1 METENKNTNP
11 AEEKTEAKTEPAEET
26 AKETKEETAEPKKAE
41 AAEQKTESGPK
52 KKESDE
58 LEKLRKQVA
67 DLNDRYV
74 RLFAEY
80 DNFRK
85 RTANEKTS
93 LYNKALTDA
102 YSDLFPVL
110 DNFERAYASEDTSPE
125 DFKKGMDMIYKQ
137 VQEIFQK
144 AGVEPFGE
152 PGETFDPML
161 HNAVMHVE
169 DPDKGEGDIVA
180 VFQKGYKLGDKVVR
194 HAMVQVA
201 N

>member
-137 VQEIFQK
+137 VQEIFKK

-169 DPDKGEGDIVA
+169 DPDKGEGEIVA